1 MHGSE
6 YVLILF
12 VLLAY
17 KSLIIVAGLVI
28 IYLGYCFLITAYE
41 KAEKENDKEA
51 APKQNK
57 FILTGAIFASFGAGV
72 LICSM
77 LQGVQGI
84 DIQKTREIVSE
95 KSGFTKEVEL
105 ILEKVINQEQVNEK
119 ERQVLSE
126 ILKKKNLEQEDAYY
140 HECNNYNN

>member
-1 MHGSE
+1 
-6 YVLILF
+6 
-12 VLLAY
+12 
-17 KSLIIVAGLVI
+17 
-28 IYLGYCFLITAYE
+28 LGYCFLITAYE

-57 FILTGAIFASFGAGV
+57 FILTGAIFAFFGACI
-72 LICSM
+72 LIYLM
-77 LQGVQGI
+77 LWHGI
-84 DIQKTREIVSE
+84 DSDVKNAREIVSG

-119 ERQVLSE
+119 ERHVLSE
-126 ILKKKNLEQEDAYY
+126 ILKKKNLEQEETYY